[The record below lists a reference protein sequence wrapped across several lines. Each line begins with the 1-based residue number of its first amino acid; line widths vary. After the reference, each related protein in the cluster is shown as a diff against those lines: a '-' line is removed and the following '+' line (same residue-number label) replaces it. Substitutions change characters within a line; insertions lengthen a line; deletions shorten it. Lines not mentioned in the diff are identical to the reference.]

1 MPRYKLT
8 IEYDGAPFAGFQR
21 QHNLATVQGA
31 IEQAIFLYCQQ
42 TVTLVTAGRTD
53 SGVHATG
60 QVAHVD
66 LTGERAAH
74 RVQDALNYHVRNLPI
89 SILAV
94 EQVGDDF
101 HARFSAL
108 ARHYRYQILLRRAPV
123 ALERGR
129 VWQIRHPL
137 DVAAMR
143 DAARVLLGK
152 HDFTTFR
159 HVNCQSKSP
168 VKTLDRLDVDGRG
181 DRIVIEASAR
191 SFLHTQVR
199 SLVGAL
205 VMVGDRRWTRADLE
219 DALRAC
225 NRKRCAPIAPS
236 HGLYLVKVDY

>member
-21 QHNLATVQGA
+21 QRNLVTVQGA
-31 IEQAIFLYCQQ
+31 IEEAVFLFCQQ

-53 SGVHATG
+53 SGVHAIA
-60 QVAHVD
+60 QVAHID
-66 LTGERAAH
+66 LTDERDPR
-74 RVQDALNYHVRNLPI
+74 RVQDALNYHVRKLPI
-89 SILAV
+89 SILSAERV
-94 EQVGDDF
+94 DEDF
-101 HARFSAL
+101 HARFSAR
-108 ARHYRYQILLRRAPV
+108 ARHYCYQILIRRAPI

-137 DVAAMR
+137 DVEAMR
-143 DAARVLLGK
+143 GAAGVLLGK

-168 VKTLDRLDVDGRG
+168 VKTLDRLDVQAAGE
-181 DRIVIEASAR
+181 RIVIEASAR

-205 VMVGDRRWTRADLE
+205 VMVGDRKWSKADLE
-219 DALRAC
+219 AALAARD
-225 NRKRCAPIAPS
+225 RERCAPIAPS
-236 HGLYLVKVDY
+236 HGLYLLRVDY